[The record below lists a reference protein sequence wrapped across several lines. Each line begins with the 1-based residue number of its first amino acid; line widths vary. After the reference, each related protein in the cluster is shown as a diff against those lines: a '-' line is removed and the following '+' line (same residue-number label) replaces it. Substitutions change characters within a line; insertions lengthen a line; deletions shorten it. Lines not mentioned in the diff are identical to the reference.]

1 MGIGFYCKRDAA
13 SPVLTACKELTMRQY
28 ALRMPHSLMQAARDC
43 AERDNTS
50 MNQFFVV
57 AIADKIAA
65 LTTDQFFKDKAALS
79 AEQFYLQIL
88 AKDRNVSPIAGDE
101 L

>member
-1 MGIGFYCKRDAA
+1 M
-13 SPVLTACKELTMRQY
+13 SQY
-28 ALRMPHSLMQAARDC
+28 ALRMPDSLMQAARDC

-57 AIADKIAA
+57 AIAEKIAA
-65 LTTDQFFKDKAALS
+65 LNTEQFFKDKAAL
-79 AEQFYLQIL
+79 ADEQAYLQIL
-88 AKDRNVSPIAGDE
+88 AKVRNTSPIVGDE